1 MLQDI
6 NYKDRYCDILINKN
20 DLNFENDILIDMRNE
35 KIFKSYHIKNSIN
48 ILDINEIKQICKNY
62 IDKKI
67 VIYCQTGLKSKELVK
82 NIKEDENF
90 QNIYSLESGIYNID
104 TVDIEANEDFFL
116 KLNLTKQ
123 ELLAN
128 FLADSRP
135 WIVAFSGGKDSTVV
149 LQLVYEML
157 LSLPKEKRKK
167 VFVVMSDTKVE
178 SPVIEDY
185 LQETMKI
192 LNESSKDLG
201 LEFEA
206 IIVEPNEEEEF
217 WFNLIGKGYPSPTRT
232 FRWCTDK
239 LKIRPTQ
246 DTMNNIT
253 SKYGS
258 CVLLIGTRKKESINR
273 QKTMEA
279 RELNSRGLH
288 PHDYI
293 PNTLVY
299 SAISEWSN
307 DDVWYYLTSH
317 NPPPWQKNHDELLNL
332 YTKAHGGECEFITNT
347 EQPSCGSS
355 RFGCWVCTVVTDDK
369 SMKGFIDTGDDWLKP
384 LYDFRFF
391 LKEIREDT
399 TKRSAIRRNGTF
411 GAGPFTSEARKEILD
426 KLLKTEQIIG
436 RTLITD
442 NQLYLIQKQWS
453 KDFDILNSVEQI
465 SNKRGRMIKIQK
477 DEYAKDSIFLHLDLL
492 NSASNRQGV
501 DEEFVSNLLNEA
513 LDIYSSSL
521 DESQSSFEIK
531 KLIEK
536 VIDNKCIPTKDELN
550 ED

>member
-6 NYKDRYCDILINKN
+6 NYKDKYCDILINKN

-104 TVDIEANEDFFL
+104 TVDIEANEDFFP
-116 KLNLTKQ
+116 KLNFTKQ

-192 LNESSKDLG
+192 LNESSKELG
-201 LEFEA
+201 LELEA

-246 DTMNNIT
+246 DTMNSIT

>member
-6 NYKDRYCDILINKN
+6 NYKDKYCDILINKN

-104 TVDIEANEDFFL
+104 TVDIEANEDFFP
-116 KLNLTKQ
+116 KLNFTKQ

-185 LQETMKI
+185 LKETMKI

-384 LYDFRFF
+384 LYDFRVF

>member
-6 NYKDRYCDILINKN
+6 NYKDKYCDILINKN
-20 DLNFENDILIDMRNE
+20 DLNFEDDILIDMRNE

-48 ILDINEIKQICKNY
+48 TLDINEIKQICKNY

-104 TVDIEANEDFFL
+104 TVDIEANEDFFP
-116 KLNLTKQ
+116 KLNFTKQ

-185 LQETMKI
+185 LQETIKI
-192 LNESSKDLG
+192 LNESSKELG

-206 IIVEPNEEEEF
+206 IIVEPNEKEEF

-246 DTMNNIT
+246 DVMNSIT

-273 QKTMEA
+273 QKTMES

-465 SNKRGRMIKIQK
+465 SSKRGRMIKIQK

>member
-1 MLQDI
+1 MLQET
-6 NYKDRYCDILINKN
+6 NYKDKYCDILINKN

-104 TVDIEANEDFFL
+104 TVDIEANEDFFP
-116 KLNLTKQ
+116 KLNFTKQ

-185 LQETMKI
+185 LKETMKI

>member
-6 NYKDRYCDILINKN
+6 NYKDKYCDILINKN

-104 TVDIEANEDFFL
+104 TVDIEANEDFFP
-116 KLNLTKQ
+116 KLNFTKQ

-246 DTMNNIT
+246 DTMNKIT

-273 QKTMEA
+273 QKTMES

>member
-6 NYKDRYCDILINKN
+6 NYKDKYCDILINKN

-104 TVDIEANEDFFL
+104 TVDIEANEDFFP
-116 KLNLTKQ
+116 KLNFTKQ

-185 LQETMKI
+185 LKETMKI

-355 RFGCWVCTVVTDDK
+355 RFGCWVCTVVADDK

>member
-1 MLQDI
+1 MVQKI
-6 NYKDRYCDILINKN
+6 NNKENEILIKKENL
-20 DLNFENDILIDMRNE
+20 DYENDILIDMRNE
-35 KIFKSYHIKNSIN
+35 AIYNSYHLKNAIN
-48 ILDINEIKQICKNY
+48 ITNIEEINNILNRC
-62 IDKKI
+62 DKRVI
-67 VIYCQTGLKSKELVK
+67 VYCQTGLKSKELVNNIK
-82 NIKEDENF
+82 NINSYF
-90 QNIYSLESGIYNID
+90 NIYSLEGGIFDIEIENID
-104 TVDIEANEDFFL
+104 ANEDFFP
-116 KLNLTKQ
+116 KLSFTKQ
-123 ELLAN
+123 ELLNN
-128 FLADSRP
+128 FLSDNRP

-149 LQLVYEML
+149 LQLVYEMV

-167 VFVVMSDTKVE
+167 IFVVMSDTKVE

-185 LQETMKI
+185 LKDTMKM
-192 LNESSKDLG
+192 LNESSKELD

-206 IIVEPNEEEEF
+206 IIVEPKDEEEF

-246 DTMNNIT
+246 DTMNEIT

-299 SAISEWSN
+299 SAISEWTN
-307 DDVWYYLTSH
+307 DDIWYYLTLH
-317 NPPPWQKNHDELLNL
+317 NPPPWKKNHDELLKL

-355 RFGCWVCTVVTDDK
+355 RFGCWVCTVVADDK

-391 LKEIREDT
+391 LKEIREDE
-399 TKRSAIRRNGTF
+399 TKRSAIRRNGAF
-411 GAGPFTSEARKEILD
+411 GAGPFTTEARKEILN
-426 KLLKTEQIIG
+426 KLLETEQKIG
-436 RTLITD
+436 RILITD
-442 NQLYLIQKQWS
+442 RQLYLIQKQWS
-453 KDFDILNSVEQI
+453 KDFDILNSVEEI
-465 SNKRGRMIKIQK
+465 SNKRGRMLKIQK
-477 DEYAKDSIFLHLDLL
+477 DEYAKDNIFLHLDLL
-492 NSASNRQGV
+492 NSASKKF
-501 DEEFVSNLLNEA
+501 DTKEEFIANLLNEA

-521 DESQSSFEIK
+521 DESQTTSEIK
-531 KLIEK
+531 ELIEK
-536 VIDNKCIPTKDELN
+536 IIDNECIPTKDKFN

>member
-6 NYKDRYCDILINKN
+6 NYKDKYCDILINKN

-104 TVDIEANEDFFL
+104 TVDIEANEDFFP
-116 KLNLTKQ
+116 KLNFTKQ

-167 VFVVMSDTKVE
+167 VFVVKSDTKVE

-185 LQETMKI
+185 LKETMKI

>member
-6 NYKDRYCDILINKN
+6 NYKDKYCDILINKN

-104 TVDIEANEDFFL
+104 TVDIEVNEDFFP
-116 KLNLTKQ
+116 KLNFTKQ

-185 LQETMKI
+185 LKETMKI

>member
-6 NYKDRYCDILINKN
+6 NYKDKYCDILINKN

-104 TVDIEANEDFFL
+104 TVDIEANEDFFP
-116 KLNLTKQ
+116 KLNFTKQ

-185 LQETMKI
+185 LKETMKI

-232 FRWCTDK
+232 FRWCADK

>member
-6 NYKDRYCDILINKN
+6 NYKDKYCDILINKN

-104 TVDIEANEDFFL
+104 TVDIEANEDFFP
-116 KLNLTKQ
+116 KLNFTKQ

-185 LQETMKI
+185 LKETMKI

-536 VIDNKCIPTKDELN
+536 VIDNKCIPAKDELN

>member
-6 NYKDRYCDILINKN
+6 NYKDKYCDILINKN

-104 TVDIEANEDFFL
+104 TVDIEANEDFFP
-116 KLNLTKQ
+116 KLNFTKQ

-185 LQETMKI
+185 LKETMKI

-477 DEYAKDSIFLHLDLL
+477 DKYAKDSIFLHLDLL

>member
-104 TVDIEANEDFFL
+104 TVDIEANEDFFP
-116 KLNLTKQ
+116 KLNFTKQ

-426 KLLKTEQIIG
+426 KLLKTEQKIG

-465 SNKRGRMIKIQK
+465 SSKRGRMIKIQK

-521 DESQSSFEIK
+521 EESQSSFEIK

-550 ED
+550 EN

>member
-104 TVDIEANEDFFL
+104 TVDIEANEDFFP
-116 KLNLTKQ
+116 KLNFTKQ

-185 LQETMKI
+185 LKETMKI

-384 LYDFRFF
+384 LYDFGFF

>member
-6 NYKDRYCDILINKN
+6 NYKDKYCDILINKN

-104 TVDIEANEDFFL
+104 TVDIEANEDFFP
-116 KLNLTKQ
+116 KLNFTKQ

-273 QKTMEA
+273 QKTMES

>member
-104 TVDIEANEDFFL
+104 TVDIEANEDFFP
-116 KLNLTKQ
+116 KLNFTKQ

-465 SNKRGRMIKIQK
+465 SNKKRRMIKIQK

>member
-1 MLQDI
+1 MPIRL
-6 NYKDRYCDILINKN
+6 
-20 DLNFENDILIDMRNE
+20 
-35 KIFKSYHIKNSIN
+35 
-48 ILDINEIKQICKNY
+48 LDN
-62 IDKKI
+62 
-67 VIYCQTGLKSKELVK
+67 T
-82 NIKEDENF
+82 
-90 QNIYSLESGIYNID
+90 
-104 TVDIEANEDFFL
+104 
-116 KLNLTKQ
+116 
-123 ELLAN
+123 
-128 FLADSRP
+128 
-135 WIVAFSGGKDSTVV
+135 
-149 LQLVYEML
+149 
-157 LSLPKEKRKK
+157 LPC
-167 VFVVMSDTKVE
+167 VE
-178 SPVIEDY
+178 SA
-185 LQETMKI
+185 
-192 LNESSKDLG
+192 
-201 LEFEA
+201 F
-206 IIVEPNEEEEF
+206 
-217 WFNLIGKGYPSPTRT
+217 LIR
-232 FRWCTDK
+232 
-239 LKIRPTQ
+239 
-246 DTMNNIT
+246 
-253 SKYGS
+253 
-258 CVLLIGTRKKESINR
+258 
-273 QKTMEA
+273 
-279 RELNSRGLH
+279 
-288 PHDYI
+288 
-293 PNTLVY
+293 LV
-299 SAISEWSN
+299 
-307 DDVWYYLTSH
+307 
-317 NPPPWQKNHDELLNL
+317 
-332 YTKAHGGECEFITNT
+332 CEFITNT

>member
-6 NYKDRYCDILINKN
+6 NYKDKYCDILINKN

-104 TVDIEANEDFFL
+104 TVDIEANEDFFP
-116 KLNLTKQ
+116 KLNFTKQ

-185 LQETMKI
+185 LKETMKI

-258 CVLLIGTRKKESINR
+258 CVLLIGTRKKR
-273 QKTMEA
+273 
-279 RELNSRGLH
+279 
-288 PHDYI
+288 
-293 PNTLVY
+293 V
-299 SAISEWSN
+299 
-307 DDVWYYLTSH
+307 
-317 NPPPWQKNHDELLNL
+317 
-332 YTKAHGGECEFITNT
+332 
-347 EQPSCGSS
+347 
-355 RFGCWVCTVVTDDK
+355 
-369 SMKGFIDTGDDWLKP
+369 
-384 LYDFRFF
+384 
-391 LKEIREDT
+391 
-399 TKRSAIRRNGTF
+399 
-411 GAGPFTSEARKEILD
+411 
-426 KLLKTEQIIG
+426 
-436 RTLITD
+436 
-442 NQLYLIQKQWS
+442 
-453 KDFDILNSVEQI
+453 
-465 SNKRGRMIKIQK
+465 
-477 DEYAKDSIFLHLDLL
+477 
-492 NSASNRQGV
+492 
-501 DEEFVSNLLNEA
+501 
-513 LDIYSSSL
+513 
-521 DESQSSFEIK
+521 
-531 KLIEK
+531 
-536 VIDNKCIPTKDELN
+536 
-550 ED
+550 

>member
-1 MLQDI
+1 MLQET
-6 NYKDRYCDILINKN
+6 NYKDKYCDILINKN
-20 DLNFENDILIDMRNE
+20 DLNFEDDILIDMRNE

-48 ILDINEIKQICKNY
+48 TLDINEIKQICKNY

-67 VIYCQTGLKSKELVK
+67 IIYCQTGLKSKELVK
-82 NIKEDENF
+82 SIKEDKSF

-104 TVDIEANEDFFL
+104 TVDIEANEDFFP
-116 KLNLTKQ
+116 KLNFTKQ

-185 LQETMKI
+185 LQETIKI
-192 LNESSKDLG
+192 LNESSKELG

-206 IIVEPNEEEEF
+206 IIVEPNEKEEF

-246 DTMNNIT
+246 DVMNSIT

-273 QKTMEA
+273 QKTMES

-426 KLLKTEQIIG
+426 KLLKTEQKIG

-465 SNKRGRMIKIQK
+465 SSKRGRMIKIQK

-521 DESQSSFEIK
+521 EESQSSFEIK

-550 ED
+550 EN

>member
-67 VIYCQTGLKSKELVK
+67 IIYCQTGLKSKELVK
-82 NIKEDENF
+82 SIKEDKSF

-185 LQETMKI
+185 LKETMKI

-246 DTMNNIT
+246 DVMNSIT

-273 QKTMEA
+273 QKTMES

-307 DDVWYYLTSH
+307 DDWLSSKLEEYIS
-317 NPPPWQKNHDELLNL
+317 
-332 YTKAHGGECEFITNT
+332 KASFNKFETN
-347 EQPSCGSS
+347 SS
-355 RFGCWVCTVVTDDK
+355 STPCLF
-369 SMKGFIDTGDDWLKP
+369 
-384 LYDFRFF
+384 
-391 LKEIREDT
+391 
-399 TKRSAIRRNGTF
+399 
-411 GAGPFTSEARKEILD
+411 
-426 KLLKTEQIIG
+426 
-436 RTLITD
+436 
-442 NQLYLIQKQWS
+442 
-453 KDFDILNSVEQI
+453 
-465 SNKRGRMIKIQK
+465 
-477 DEYAKDSIFLHLDLL
+477 
-492 NSASNRQGV
+492 
-501 DEEFVSNLLNEA
+501 EA
-513 LDIYSSSL
+513 LFNKSKCKNILSFAYSSFCILIIRPLLLEICSTLFKISKSL
-521 DESQSSFEIK
+521 LHCFCIK
-531 KLIEK
+531 YS
-536 VIDNKCIPTKDELN
+536 
-550 ED
+550 

>member
-1 MLQDI
+1 MLQET
-6 NYKDRYCDILINKN
+6 NYKDKNYDILINKN
-20 DLNFENDILIDMRNE
+20 DLNFEDDILIDMRNE

-48 ILDINEIKQICKNY
+48 TLDINEIKQICKNY

-67 VIYCQTGLKSKELVK
+67 IIYCQTGLKSKELVK
-82 NIKEDENF
+82 SIKEDKSF

-104 TVDIEANEDFFL
+104 TVDIEANEDFFP
-116 KLNLTKQ
+116 KLNFTKQ

-185 LQETMKI
+185 LQETIKI
-192 LNESSKDLG
+192 LNESSKELG

-206 IIVEPNEEEEF
+206 IIVEPNEKEEF

-246 DTMNNIT
+246 DVMNSIT

-273 QKTMEA
+273 QKTMES

-426 KLLKTEQIIG
+426 KLLKTEQKIG

-465 SNKRGRMIKIQK
+465 SSKRGRMIKIQK

-521 DESQSSFEIK
+521 EESQSSFEIK

-550 ED
+550 EN

>member
-1 MLQDI
+1 MIQETEHKYT
-6 NYKDRYCDILINKN
+6 NSSILININ
-20 DLNFENDILIDMRNE
+20 NLNFENDILIDMRNE
-35 KIFKSYHIKNSIN
+35 KIFQSYHIKNSIN
-48 ILDINEIKQICKNY
+48 AIDINEIKKISQNY
-62 IDKKI
+62 KDKRV
-67 VIYCQTGLKSKELVK
+67 VIYCQTGLKSQELVK
-82 NIKEDENF
+82 NIKQDKSF
-90 QNIYSLESGIYNID
+90 QNVYSLDSGIYSID
-104 TVDIEANEDFFL
+104 TENIEANKSFFPQ
-116 KLNLTKQ
+116 LNSTKQ
-123 ELLAN
+123 ELLKN

-167 VFVVMSDTKVE
+167 VFIVMSDTKVE

-185 LQETMKI
+185 LQETMKV
-192 LNESSKDLG
+192 LNQSSKELG
-201 LEFEA
+201 LDLRA
-206 IIVEPNEEEEF
+206 IIVEPSEEEEF

-239 LKIRPTQ
+239 LKIKPTL
-246 DTMNNIT
+246 DTMNSIT
-253 SKYGS
+253 SEHGS
-258 CVLLIGTRKKESINR
+258 CVLLIGTRKQESINR
-273 QKTMEA
+273 KKTMEA

-307 DDVWYYLTSH
+307 DDVWYYLTTH

-384 LYDFRFF
+384 LYDFRFY
-391 LKEIREDT
+391 LKEIREDA
-399 TKRSAIRRNGTF
+399 TKRSAIRRNGAF

-426 KLLKTEQIIG
+426 KLLETEQKIG
-436 RTLITD
+436 RVLITD
-442 NQLYLIQKQWS
+442 EQLYLIQRQWS
-453 KDFDILNSVEQI
+453 KDFDISNSVEKI
-465 SNKRGRMIKIQK
+465 SNRRGRMIKVQK
-477 DEYAKDSIFLHLDLL
+477 DEFAKDSIFLHLDLL
-492 NSASNRQGV
+492 NSASRKEDVN
-501 DEEFVSNLLNEA
+501 EEFVANLLNEA

-521 DESQSSFEIK
+521 DESQSTFEIK
-531 KLIEK
+531 NLIEK
-536 VIDNKCIPTKDELN
+536 VINNECIPTKDECN

>member
-6 NYKDRYCDILINKN
+6 NYKDKYCDILINKN

-104 TVDIEANEDFFL
+104 TVDIEANEDFFP
-116 KLNLTKQ
+116 KLNFTKQ

-192 LNESSKDLG
+192 LNESAKDLG

-239 LKIRPTQ
+239 LKIRPTE

-411 GAGPFTSEARKEILD
+411 GAGPFTSEARKEI
-426 KLLKTEQIIG
+426 
-436 RTLITD
+436 
-442 NQLYLIQKQWS
+442 
-453 KDFDILNSVEQI
+453 
-465 SNKRGRMIKIQK
+465 
-477 DEYAKDSIFLHLDLL
+477 
-492 NSASNRQGV
+492 
-501 DEEFVSNLLNEA
+501 
-513 LDIYSSSL
+513 
-521 DESQSSFEIK
+521 
-531 KLIEK
+531 
-536 VIDNKCIPTKDELN
+536 
-550 ED
+550 

>member
-6 NYKDRYCDILINKN
+6 NYKDKYCDILINKN

-104 TVDIEANEDFFL
+104 TVDIEANEDFFP
-116 KLNLTKQ
+116 KLNFTKQ

-185 LQETMKI
+185 LKETMKI

>member
-1 MLQDI
+1 LLQDI
-6 NYKDRYCDILINKN
+6 NYKDKYCDILINKN

-104 TVDIEANEDFFL
+104 TVDIEANEDFFP
-116 KLNLTKQ
+116 KLNFTKQ

-185 LQETMKI
+185 LKETMKI

>member
-6 NYKDRYCDILINKN
+6 NYKDKYCDILINKN

-104 TVDIEANEDFFL
+104 TIDIEANEDFFP
-116 KLNLTKQ
+116 KLNFTKQ

-185 LQETMKI
+185 LKETMKI

>member
-6 NYKDRYCDILINKN
+6 NYKDKYCDILINKN

-104 TVDIEANEDFFL
+104 TVDIEANEDFFP
-116 KLNLTKQ
+116 KLNFTKQ

-185 LQETMKI
+185 LKETMKI

-513 LDIYSSSL
+513 LDIYSSIL

>member
-1 MLQDI
+1 MLQET
-6 NYKDRYCDILINKN
+6 NYKDKYCDILINKN
-20 DLNFENDILIDMRNE
+20 DLNFEDDILIDMRNE

-185 LQETMKI
+185 LQETIKI
-192 LNESSKDLG
+192 LNESSKELG

-206 IIVEPNEEEEF
+206 IIVEPNEKEEF

-426 KLLKTEQIIG
+426 KLLKTEQKIG

-465 SNKRGRMIKIQK
+465 SSKRGRMIKIQK

>member
-6 NYKDRYCDILINKN
+6 NYKDKYCDILINKN

-104 TVDIEANEDFFL
+104 TVDIEANEDFFP
-116 KLNLTKQ
+116 KLNFTKQ

-185 LQETMKI
+185 LKETMKI

-521 DESQSSFEIK
+521 EESQSSFEIK

-550 ED
+550 EN

>member
-1 MLQDI
+1 MLQET
-6 NYKDRYCDILINKN
+6 NYKDKYCDILINKN

-48 ILDINEIKQICKNY
+48 TLDINEIKQICKNY

-67 VIYCQTGLKSKELVK
+67 IIYCQTGLKSKELVK
-82 NIKEDENF
+82 SIKEDKSF
-90 QNIYSLESGIYNID
+90 QKIYSLESGIYNID
-104 TVDIEANEDFFL
+104 TVDIEANEDFFP
-116 KLNLTKQ
+116 KLNFTKQ

-185 LQETMKI
+185 LQETIKI
-192 LNESSKDLG
+192 LNESSKELG

-206 IIVEPNEEEEF
+206 IIVEPNEKEEF

-246 DTMNNIT
+246 DVMNSIT

-426 KLLKTEQIIG
+426 KLLKTEQKIG

-465 SNKRGRMIKIQK
+465 SSKRGRMIKIQK

-521 DESQSSFEIK
+521 EESQSSFEIK

>member
-6 NYKDRYCDILINKN
+6 NYKDKYCDILINKN

-104 TVDIEANEDFFL
+104 TVDIEANEDFFP
-116 KLNLTKQ
+116 KLNFTKQ

-167 VFVVMSDTKVE
+167 VFVVMSDTKLE

-185 LQETMKI
+185 LKETMKI

-513 LDIYSSSL
+513 LDIYSSIL

>member
-1 MLQDI
+1 LLQDI
-6 NYKDRYCDILINKN
+6 NYKDKYCDILINKN

-104 TVDIEANEDFFL
+104 TVDIEANEDFFP
-116 KLNLTKQ
+116 KLNFTKQ

-185 LQETMKI
+185 LKETMKI

-501 DEEFVSNLLNEA
+501 DEEFVSSLLNEA

>member
-465 SNKRGRMIKIQK
+465 SNKKGRMIKIQK

>member
-82 NIKEDENF
+82 SIKEDKSF

-104 TVDIEANEDFFL
+104 TIDIEANEDFFP
-116 KLNLTKQ
+116 KLNFTKQ

-206 IIVEPNEEEEF
+206 IIVEPKEEEEF

-246 DTMNNIT
+246 DVMNSIT

-273 QKTMEA
+273 QKTMES

-426 KLLKTEQIIG
+426 KLLKTEQKIG

>member
-6 NYKDRYCDILINKN
+6 NYKDKYCDILINKN

-104 TVDIEANEDFFL
+104 TVDIEANEDFFP
-116 KLNLTKQ
+116 KLNFTKQ

-185 LQETMKI
+185 LKETMKI

-206 IIVEPNEEEEF
+206 IIVEPKEEEEF

>member
-104 TVDIEANEDFFL
+104 TVDIEANEDFFP
-116 KLNLTKQ
+116 KLNFTKQ

-185 LQETMKI
+185 LKETMKI

>member
-1 MLQDI
+1 MVLGA
-6 NYKDRYCDILINKN
+6 KVEILINKN

-104 TVDIEANEDFFL
+104 TVDIEANEDFFP
-116 KLNLTKQ
+116 KLNFTKQ

-185 LQETMKI
+185 LKETMKI